1 MSPRLLA
8 AGATLA
14 PVKER
19 SRVEAEC
26 LVYRKSDPKLPE
38 IGARLALTRR
48 ALDLTRFQ
56 MARLLG
62 TNMPTWGTYE
72 GGPVQVVD
80 QPEPPLAG
88 GAFFV
93 VRRAVCNQSQ
103 AAPLMRGLAG
113 SFAEWSPTS
122 SLLDLFGVRP
132 KKYGDGRIGAQP

>member
-14 PVKER
+14 RVKER
-19 SRVEAEC
+19 SRVAADR

-72 GGPVQVVD
+72 AGTQRIPPD
-80 QPEPPLAG
+80 QALKLSAYGIPLAWIYDG
-88 GAFFV
+88 KVANLPPHL
-93 VRRAVCNQSQ
+93 RAKFGNYRPDPAREYPGHSPRPMVLQDRLQSR
-103 AAPLMRGLAG
+103 L
-113 SFAEWSPTS
+113 
-122 SLLDLFGVRP
+122 RP
-132 KKYGDGRIGAQP
+132 R

>member
-19 SRVEAEC
+19 SRVAAER

-62 TNMPTWGTYE
+62 TDMPTWGTYE
-72 GGPVQVVD
+72 AGTQRIPPD
-80 QPEPPLAG
+80 QALKLSAYQRCLARPRSRLRQSRADADPLL
-88 GAFFV
+88 
-93 VRRAVCNQSQ
+93 
-103 AAPLMRGLAG
+103 PMRN
-113 SFAEWSPTS
+113 
-122 SLLDLFGVRP
+122 
-132 KKYGDGRIGAQP
+132 